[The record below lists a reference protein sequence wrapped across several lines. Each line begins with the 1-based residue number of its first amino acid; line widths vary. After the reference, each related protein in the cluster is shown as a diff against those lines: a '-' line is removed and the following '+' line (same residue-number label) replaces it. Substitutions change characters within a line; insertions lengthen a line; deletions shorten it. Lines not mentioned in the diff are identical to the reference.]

1 MVLSIIIPL
10 FNEENHIIDV
20 LNKID
25 GLNLKAIVDNF
36 EIIIVDDNSS
46 DKSLSVI
53 NEYAKNKSYIIIQ
66 KHEKNLGKGAAIQT
80 ALKIAKGDV
89 FLFQDADL
97 ELDPNDIPR
106 MIDVMKKLNVEF
118 VNGSRYMD
126 GIYRPLSSYWRYVA
140 NKIFTIL
147 TSIIINVKITD
158 MACGYKL
165 IHKNLMDKI
174 HLTEKRFAIEAELI
188 IKALRIKRNNI
199 VEIPVQYFPRT
210 KDEGKKL
217 GNIDAI
223 KILWKIIKYGLFRA
237 K

>member
-1 MVLSIIIPL
+1 MFLSIIIPL
-10 FNEENHIIDV
+10 YNEENHIIDV
-20 LNKID
+20 LDKIEN
-25 GLNLKAIVDNF
+25 LNLKVSNL
-36 EIIIVDDNSS
+36 EIIIIDDNS
-46 DKSLSVI
+46 DDNSLEVVKY
-53 NEYAKNKSYIIIQ
+53 YAKDKAYIIIE
-66 KHEKNLGKGAAIQT
+66 KHKKNLGKGAAIQT

-106 MIDVMKKLNVEF
+106 MLDVMQNLNVEF

-165 IHKNLMDKI
+165 IHRNLLKKI
-174 HLTEKRFAIEAELI
+174 HLKEMRFGIEAELM
-188 IKALRIKRNNI
+188 IKALRMKRNNI

-217 GNIDAI
+217 GNLDAM
-223 KILWKIIKYGLFRA
+223 KILWKIIKYGLFRVN
-237 K
+237 